1 MLVKVAR
8 VVAKPQGQGDQ
19 VDIFI
24 GCVQTSALTRV
35 KACAAADLA
44 N

>member
-1 MLVKVAR
+1 MPVEAAL

-24 GCVQTSALTRV
+24 GCVQALGITRV
-35 KACAAADLA
+35 KACAVADLA